1 MNALAVWICNKN
13 LFLKHILDRCV
24 FTSKKQNFNKMK
36 VFSFLFALL
45 LTTSAVFAQES
56 DKVLVK
62 TLNPDNCPNVQID
75 IKNKGIE
82 SAPWDEGTI
91 RVELEI
97 KANVP
102 DAILAQLVKAGRY
115 SIGGAKDGE
124 TYIVSAENL
133 GKTITIGGKDLEEEI
148 NIVVKTPG
156 YFALNDAGILS
167 KNIDAETI
175 AARSD
180 NPEEAAKTIAKMRA
194 IKEILNTEVK
204 ITSTSK
210 YKGEVDLSKY
220 KMVIDGKEV
229 TADQIAF

>member
-1 MNALAVWICNKN
+1 
-13 LFLKHILDRCV
+13 
-24 FTSKKQNFNKMK
+24 
-36 VFSFLFALL
+36 
-45 LTTSAVFAQES
+45 
-56 DKVLVK
+56 VK

-91 RVELEI
+91 RVELVI

-115 SIGGAKDGE
+115 SIGGGKEGE
-124 TYIVSAENL
+124 TYIVSAPNL
-133 GKTITIGGKDLEEEI
+133 AKTITIGGKDLEEEI
-148 NIVVKTPG
+148 SIIVQTPG
-156 YFALNDAGILS
+156 YFALNDAGVLS
-167 KNIDAETI
+167 KDINEETI

-180 NPEEAAKTIAKMRA
+180 NPEEAAEMIKKIRA
-194 IKEILNTEVK
+194 IKEDLNMEIKV
-204 ITSTSK
+204 ISTSK

>member
-1 MNALAVWICNKN
+1 
-13 LFLKHILDRCV
+13 
-24 FTSKKQNFNKMK
+24 MK

-45 LTTSAVFAQES
+45 LTTSTIFAQES
-56 DKVLVK
+56 DKTLVK

-115 SIGGAKDGE
+115 SIGGGKDGE
-124 TYIVSAENL
+124 TYIVSAPNL
-133 GKTITIGGKDLEEEI
+133 AKSITIGGKDLEEEI

-156 YFALNDAGILS
+156 YFALNDAGVLS
-167 KNIDAETI
+167 KNIDENTI
-175 AARSD
+175 AARSE
-180 NPEEAAKTIAKMRA
+180 NAEEAAEMIKKMKG
-194 IKEILNTEVK
+194 IKEELNMEVK
-204 ITSTSK
+204 IVSTSK

>member
-1 MNALAVWICNKN
+1 
-13 LFLKHILDRCV
+13 
-24 FTSKKQNFNKMK
+24 MK

-45 LTTSAVFAQES
+45 LTTSTVFAQES

-115 SIGGAKDGE
+115 SIGGIKDGE

-148 NIVVKTPG
+148 TIVVKTPG

-180 NPEEAAKTIAKMRA
+180 NPEEAAKMIKKMQA
-194 IKEILNTEVK
+194 IQEDLNMEVK
-204 ITSTSK
+204 IISTSK

>member
-1 MNALAVWICNKN
+1 
-13 LFLKHILDRCV
+13 
-24 FTSKKQNFNKMK
+24 MK

-45 LTTSAVFAQES
+45 LTTSTVFAQES
-56 DKVLVK
+56 DKTLVK

-102 DAILAQLVKAGRY
+102 DAILGQLVKAGRY
-115 SIGGAKDGE
+115 SIGGGKDGE
-124 TYIVSAENL
+124 TYIVSAPNL
-133 GKTITIGGKDLEEEI
+133 AKSITIGGKDLEEEI
-148 NIVVKTPG
+148 NIIVKTPG
-156 YFALNDAGILS
+156 YFALNDAGVLS
-167 KNIDAETI
+167 KNIDEGTV
-175 AARSD
+175 AARSE
-180 NPEEAAKTIAKMRA
+180 NPEEAAEMIKKMKG
-194 IKEILNTEVK
+194 IKEELNMEVK
-204 ITSTSK
+204 IVSTSK

-229 TADQIAF
+229 TADQIEF

>member
-1 MNALAVWICNKN
+1 
-13 LFLKHILDRCV
+13 
-24 FTSKKQNFNKMK
+24 MK
-36 VFSFLFALL
+36 VFYFLFALL
-45 LTTSAVFAQES
+45 FTTSTVFAQES

-115 SIGGAKDGE
+115 SIGGIKDGE

-148 NIVVKTPG
+148 TIVVKTPG

-180 NPEEAAKTIAKMRA
+180 NPEEAAKMIKKMQA
-194 IKEILNTEVK
+194 IQEDLNMEVK
-204 ITSTSK
+204 IISTSK